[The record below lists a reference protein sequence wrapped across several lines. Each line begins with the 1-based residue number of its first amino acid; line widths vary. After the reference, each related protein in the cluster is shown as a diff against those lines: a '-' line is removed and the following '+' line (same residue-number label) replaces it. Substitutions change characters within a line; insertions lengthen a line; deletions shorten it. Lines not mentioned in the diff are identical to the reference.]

1 MSDDTPLVVDPSAG
15 RGARRRRLGLVV
27 AVLVVVLALGAGA
40 WWTQT
45 DDGPPGPPPGAWTT
59 VPHSGLGAWVDVYD
73 WTLEFSDGS
82 PSVTVDD
89 IDAMAEAGV
98 QTLYLQTAHAASRS
112 PGVIEEDRLR
122 ALVQRAYDK
131 GLHVVAWY
139 LPALVDPAADLRR
152 LVASAELPV
161 GGLGVDI
168 ESVEVADVTTR
179 NARLLQLSA
188 DLRAEVGPGK
198 ALAAITP
205 SAVHLQVV
213 NPQFWPGVPW
223 SRLPATYDV
232 ILPMT
237 YWSIRVGELREGG
250 RYVGENLDRVRASL
264 GLVDLP
270 IAPIGGIAD
279 GVTEADL
286 RAMVAAIDERDAAGG
301 SLYDWATSSPEQWEI
316 LAPLR
321 DRQVTPAP

>member
-1 MSDDTPLVVDPSAG
+1 
-15 RGARRRRLGLVV
+15 
-27 AVLVVVLALGAGA
+27 
-40 WWTQT
+40 
-45 DDGPPGPPPGAWTT
+45 
-59 VPHSGLGAWVDVYD
+59 VYD

-179 NARLLQLSA
+179 NARLLQRSA
-188 DLRAEVGPGK
+188 DLRAEVGPGT
-198 ALAAITP
+198 ALAANTP

-213 NPQFWPGVPW
+213 NPQFWPGFPW